1 MPEAQPQFGA
11 KSTAMDVIAGHDL
24 TGKDAIVTG
33 GASGIGVETVRA
45 LAAAGARV
53 VLAARNQAQADAVA
67 ADIRSTTGSDK
78 VEVGM
83 LDLASLASVRA
94 FVADYLAKSRPL
106 QILINNAGVMATPFG
121 RTADGFETQFG
132 TNHIGH
138 FALATGLLPAL
149 KAAGNARVVAL
160 SSIGHRR
167 SDIAWDDINFERREY
182 DPWASYGQSKTANSL
197 FAVGFT
203 QKHGADGVNAN
214 AVMPGGI
221 MTGLQKHM
229 RDEEKRALGWIDE
242 NGVPNPRFKTPEQG
256 AATSIYAAVSP
267 DLEGVGGKYLEDCAI
282 AKPWSQDAPMTG
294 VLPYALDPGSA
305 ERLWALSEEMIAAK

>member
-1 MPEAQPQFGA
+1 MGDTEQFGA
-11 KSTAMDVIAGHDL
+11 KSTAMEVIAGHDL
-24 TGKDAIVTG
+24 SGKDAIVTG

-45 LAAAGARV
+45 LASAGARV
-53 VLAARNQAQADAVA
+53 VLAARNQAQANDVA
-67 ADIRSTTGSDK
+67 ADVRATTGSDK

-94 FVADYLAKSRPL
+94 FVADYLAQSRPL
-106 QILINNAGVMATPFG
+106 HILINNAGVMATPFG
-121 RTADGFETQFG
+121 HTPEGFETQFG

-138 FALATGLLPAL
+138 FALTTGLSPAL
-149 KAAGNARVVAL
+149 RSADNARVVAL

-167 SDIAWDDINFERREY
+167 SDIIWDDINFERREY
-182 DPWASYGQSKTANSL
+182 DPWAAYGQSKTANAL

-203 QKHGADGVNAN
+203 QKHGAGGITAN

-229 RDEEKRALGWIDE
+229 KDEEKRALGWIDE
-242 NGVPNPRFKTPEQG
+242 HGNPNPRFKTPAQG

-267 DLEGVGGKYLEDCAI
+267 DLEGIGGKYLEDCAI
-282 AKPWSQDAPMTG
+282 AKPWSREAPMSG
-294 VLPYALDPGSA
+294 VLPYALDPASA
-305 ERLWALSEEMIAAK
+305 ERLWALSEEIIAKVA

>member
-1 MPEAQPQFGA
+1 MPDAQPRFGA
-11 KSTAMDVIAGHDL
+11 KSTAMEVIAGHDL
-24 TGKDAIVTG
+24 SGKNTIVTG

-45 LAAAGARV
+45 LASAGARV
-53 VLAARNQAQADAVA
+53 VLAARSQAQADEVA
-67 ADIRSTTGSDK
+67 ADVRSTTGSGK

-83 LDLASLASVRA
+83 LDLASLASVRG

-106 QILINNAGVMATPFG
+106 HILINNAGVMATPFG
-121 RTADGFETQFG
+121 HTADGFETQFG
-132 TNHIGH
+132 TNHVGH
-138 FALATGLLPAL
+138 FTLTTGLLPAL

-167 SDIAWDDINFERREY
+167 SDIVWDDINFERRNY
-182 DPWASYGQSKTANSL
+182 DPWASYGQSKTANAL

-203 QKHGADGVNAN
+203 QKHAADGITAN

-229 RDEEKRALGWIDE
+229 KDEEKRALGWIDE

-267 DLEGVGGKYLEDCAI
+267 DLDGVGGKYLEDCGI
-282 AKPWSQDAPMTG
+282 AKPWSQDAPMSG
-294 VLPYALDPGSA
+294 VVPYALDAGSA
-305 ERLWALSEEMIAAK
+305 ERLWSVSEEMVAR